1 MSASLYPVAMNSPS
15 AQSLTLNELF
25 QLMHFYVEAGV
36 DTLIEDEPQDR
47 FAEFAALSAQ
57 RANAQRMPAAAE
69 APAASNRAAPSRP
82 APQPAARPN
91 VAIPDAEAVAEARR
105 IALSAESVGGLA
117 AAVASFTGCN
127 LRNSARNTSFL
138 RGDPAADII
147 IAAGMPSADD
157 DRDGQP
163 FSGQA
168 GAMLER
174 MLGGIGLS
182 TNQVMLLNLIPWRP
196 PGNRAPTPHEVDIC
210 RPFGLRLIEL
220 LQPKAVLA
228 LGNFPA
234 RFFSGSMETIHALR
248 GRWLDVD
255 INGRQTRVMA
265 TFHPQDLIATPP
277 CKRLAWQDLLAFRR
291 ELTN

>member
-1 MSASLYPVAMNSPS
+1 MNSPS

-25 QLMHFYVEAGV
+25 QLMHFYAEAGV

-47 FAEFAALSAQ
+47 FAEFATLSAQ
-57 RANAQRMPAAAE
+57 RAGAAQRMPIVPTE
-69 APAASNRAAPSRP
+69 APAAQSRAAPSRP
-82 APQPAARPN
+82 VPPPAVRPS
-91 VAIPDAEAVAEARR
+91 VAIPDAEAVAEAKR
-105 IALSAESVGGLA
+105 IALAAESVGELA
-117 AAVASFTGCN
+117 AAVAGFTGCN

-138 RGDPAADII
+138 RGDLAAEII
-147 IAAGMPSADD
+147 VAAGMPSADD

-168 GAMLER
+168 GPMLER

-182 TNQVMLLNLIPWRP
+182 SNQVMLLNLIPWRP
-196 PGNRAPTPHEVDIC
+196 PGNRAPTIHEIDIC
-210 RPFGLRLIEL
+210 RPFGSRLIEL
-220 LQPKAVLA
+220 VRPKAVLA

-234 RFFSGSMETIHALR
+234 RFFSGSTETIHALR
-248 GRWLDVD
+248 GRWLEVDV
-255 INGRQTRVMA
+255 NGRPARVMP
-265 TFHPQDLIATPP
+265 TFHPQDLMAAPP